1 MIGILPTLVWN
12 YQNGWIS
19 FQFHGSRQGFNLN
32 LSNFLIMLFASFL
45 YVLPQTILIPI
56 TKLFVIIKRKN
67 FELNNW
73 LDSILNK
80 EQNYPMFDVNKYT
93 VKIMADK
100 TLESIK

>member
-1 MIGILPTLVWN
+1 MCI
-12 YQNGWIS
+12 
-19 FQFHGSRQGFNLN
+19 QF
-32 LSNFLIMLFASFL
+32 ID
-45 YVLPQTILIPI
+45 
-56 TKLFVIIKRKN
+56 IKQKN

-80 EQNYPMFDVNKYT
+80 EQNYPMFDVTKYT

>member
-1 MIGILPTLVWN
+1 MHGRVNHDDVVKMLHEHDLFIHTSVKE
-12 YQNGWIS
+12 S
-19 FQFHGSRQGFNLN
+19 FSYALLEAKLAG
-32 LSNFLIMLFASFL
+32 LITVAYSGLQVPSEF
-45 YVLPQTILIPI
+45 ID
-56 TKLFVIIKRKN
+56 IKQED